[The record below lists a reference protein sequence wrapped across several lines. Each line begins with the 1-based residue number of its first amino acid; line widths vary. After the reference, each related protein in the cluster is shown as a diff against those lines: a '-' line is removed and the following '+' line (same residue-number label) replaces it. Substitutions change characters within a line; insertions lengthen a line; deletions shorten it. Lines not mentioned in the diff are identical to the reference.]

1 MENLKRIH
9 ATEDLLG
16 GALSEIARLKQAL
29 RDIATSE
36 PIPTPGEAYE
46 WCKQAASLALQPQT

>member
-29 RDIATSE
+29 RDIRDAT
-36 PIPTPGEAYE
+36 PIPTPFEAFNFCRDVASQALGE
-46 WCKQAASLALQPQT
+46 

>member
-29 RDIATSE
+29 RDIASAT
-36 PIPTPGEAYE
+36 PIPTPFEAFNF
-46 WCKQAASLALQPQT
+46 CRDVAAQALKE

>member
-16 GALSEIARLKQAL
+16 EALSKISRLEQAL
-29 RDIATSE
+29 RDIRDAT
-36 PIPTPGEAYE
+36 PIPTSFEAFNF
-46 WCKQAASLALQPQT
+46 CRDVATQALAE

>member
-16 GALSEIARLKQAL
+16 AALSEIARLEQAL
-29 RDIATSE
+29 RDIRDAT
-36 PIPTPGEAYE
+36 PIPTSLEAFKF
-46 WCKQAASLALQPQT
+46 CRDVAAQALAE

>member
-29 RDIATSE
+29 RDIATAE
-36 PIPTPGEAYE
+36 PIPSYFGAFNF
-46 WCKQAASLALQPQT
+46 CRDVAAQALKE

>member
-16 GALSEIARLKQAL
+16 EALSEIGRLKQAL
-29 RDIATSE
+29 RDIAGAG
-36 PIPTPGEAYE
+36 PIPTPFEAFNF
-46 WCKQAASLALQPQT
+46 CRDVAAQALKE

>member
-16 GALSEIARLKQAL
+16 EALSKIGRLEQAL
-29 RDIATSE
+29 RDIRDAT
-36 PIPTPGEAYE
+36 PIPTPLGAFNFCRDVAE
-46 WCKQAASLALQPQT
+46 QALRE